1 VLEAFVPKQN
11 EAISEETAYLMIMLM
26 KGVVESGTG
35 TRLRSKYGF
44 DNPVAGKTGTSQ
56 NQSDGWFMGITP
68 DLVTGVWTGC
78 DDRAAHFRSIDLG
91 QGANMALPIWAYYM
105 KKVYAD
111 PLLRISKRDF
121 DAPLKAMKVGFD
133 CDKYEGP
140 KRKKKVNIDDF

>member
-1 VLEAFVPKQN
+1 
-11 EAISEETAYLMIMLM
+11 MIMLM

-78 DDRAAHFRSIDLG
+78 DDRSAHFRSLDLG
-91 QGANMALPIWAYYM
+91 QGANTALPIWAYYM

-111 PLLRISKRDF
+111 KLLRITKRDF
-121 DAPLKAMKVGFD
+121 DPPSKGLKVEFD
-133 CDKYEGP
+133 CDKYQAP
-140 KRKKKVNIDDF
+140 KKKKKVNIDDF

>member
-1 VLEAFVPKQN
+1 
-11 EAISEETAYLMIMLM
+11 MIMLM

-121 DAPLKAMKVGFD
+121 DAPPKGMMVEFD
-133 CDKYEGP
+133 CDKYQGP
-140 KRKKKVNIDDF
+140 KKRRKVNTDDF